1 MLFDKKIK
9 YLLEVLSKPTVNPL
23 PVSDGQTLGG
33 YQPKDVA
40 RGLDMDEE
48 AFKKSMIEFE
58 KTKDPVILNN
68 SITFAE
74 EFPNSPVKFEGKFI
88 KGSDLKDRVIKRYF
102 TKGSKSYID
111 IPRTPK
117 GELFNNKDFQ
127 AIIKNDRK
135 NQYTVLKNN
144 PVMWLKALSKIL
156 PILPSDVR
164 QEVGQ
169 RVETFFYFGKGG
181 VIRQGRVHV
190 MDNDIVTRK
199 PFSNA
204 FDYRNRFQAFTP
216 KGEPIPYNL
225 IAGGIP
231 LDQFKKILH
240 TDVAKKKELG
250 V

>member
-9 YLLEVLSKPTVNPL
+9 YLLEVLSNSNPI
-23 PVSDGQTLGG
+23 SDGQTLGG

-48 AFKKSMIEFE
+48 SFKKSMIEFE

-74 EFPNSPVKFEGKFI
+74 EYPNSLVKFEGKFI

-231 LDQFKKILH
+231 LDQFKKLLY